1 VGVSRDNFEHRLQVS
16 PTTRIKKQK
25 LHKLSK
31 ENVEAMKDDVQR
43 LLDAGFI
50 REVVYTEWLA
60 NVITVGKK
68 NIKWQLCTDF
78 TDLNKCCPKD
88 DFPLVRIDKIAD
100 STVGCEMMA
109 SLDSFFG
116 YHQIWLSYP
125 VPR

>member
-31 ENVEAMKDDVQR
+31 ENVEAVKDDVQR

-68 NIKWQLCTDF
+68 NIK
-78 TDLNKCCPKD
+78 
-88 DFPLVRIDKIAD
+88 
-100 STVGCEMMA
+100 
-109 SLDSFFG
+109 
-116 YHQIWLSYP
+116 
-125 VPR
+125 